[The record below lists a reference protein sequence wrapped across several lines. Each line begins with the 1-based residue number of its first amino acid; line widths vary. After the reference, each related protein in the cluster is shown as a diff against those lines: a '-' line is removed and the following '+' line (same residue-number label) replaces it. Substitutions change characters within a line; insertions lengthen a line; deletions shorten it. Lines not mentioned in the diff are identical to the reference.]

1 MPRQSA
7 CAARTCGRRSII
19 RQPPPFADAG
29 GANILRTV
37 RVKETLLLLQDRV
50 AVVTGGATGI
60 GRAIGL
66 AMAGQGA
73 HIVVSDINRDAAEKT
88 AAEIRA
94 LGVKAEVDVTNVVE
108 AAATQKM
115 AENAV
120 SKLGRIDILVNNA
133 GVAGAPGWYARSE
146 STEED
151 WRFTYRVNVLG
162 SVNAANAVIPFMK
175 KARYGKVLNLA
186 SIAGRE
192 GRPSLPHY
200 SVTKAAIINYTQA
213 LARELAADSINV
225 NAICPGLLW
234 TPMWEQVGG
243 RYAQNDPQY
252 AGLEP
257 RVVFQKM
264 IAARIPLGRE
274 QTPEDIGDA
283 AVFLC
288 SDSARNVTGQALD
301 VDGGFFMR

>member
-1 MPRQSA
+1 M
-7 CAARTCGRRSII
+7 
-19 RQPPPFADAG
+19 
-29 GANILRTV
+29 
-37 RVKETLLLLQDRV
+37 LLSEKV

-66 AMAGQGA
+66 KLAEQGA
-73 HIVVSDINRDAAEKT
+73 SILVSDINEDAAGRT
-88 AAEIRA
+88 ADEIAA
-94 LGVKAEVDVTNVVE
+94 LGVQAAAQVTNVVDSGATDAM
-108 AAATQKM
+108 AAR
-115 AENAV
+115 AV
-120 SKLGRIDILVNNA
+120 ELFGRIDILINNA
-133 GVAGAPGWYARSE
+133 GVAGAPGWYTRSR

-151 WRFTYRVNVLG
+151 WRFTYGVNVLG
-162 SVNAANAVIPFMK
+162 SVNAANSVIPHMK
-175 KARYGKVLNLA
+175 SARYGKILNLA

-200 SVTKAAIINYTQA
+200 SASKSAIINYTQA
-213 LARELAADSINV
+213 LAGELAGDNINV

-243 RYAQNDPQY
+243 RYARNDPQY
-252 AGLEP
+252 EGLAP
-257 RVVFQKM
+257 RDVFEKM
-264 IAARIPLGRE
+264 IAANIPFGRE

-288 SDSARNVTGQALD
+288 SDEAKNITGQALN